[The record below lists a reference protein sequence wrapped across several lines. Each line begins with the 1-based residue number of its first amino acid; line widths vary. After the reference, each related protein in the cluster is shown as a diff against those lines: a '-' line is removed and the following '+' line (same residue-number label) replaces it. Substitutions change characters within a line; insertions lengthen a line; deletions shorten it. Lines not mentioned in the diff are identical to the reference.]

1 MPWIKKVANDPRV
14 AATILPVGSGLTI
27 AQNCDI
33 EGRMFLPLYKEVPII
48 LPTLFLP
55 KSMLLLLLFHWI
67 IIFYIVIEL
76 PFAISLSTSTK
87 VSFLLLRLWRVTL
100 VNPKNKAQTGIY
112 SSLTQRMWK
121 MHELAYLYLS
131 HIKRRTKKSQ
141 WKVNNLMVRFFA
153 SVIYFHIL

>member
-33 EGRMFLPLYKEVPII
+33 EGSMFLRLYKGMSTI

-55 KSMLLLLLFHWI
+55 KSTLLLLLFHCI
-67 IIFYIVIEL
+67 IIVIEL
-76 PFAISLSTSTK
+76 PLAISLSTSTK
-87 VSFLLLRLWRVTL
+87 VSFLLLRLWRVTM

-112 SSLTQRMWK
+112 SSLTQRMLK
-121 MHELAYLYLS
+121 MHELVYLYLS
-131 HIKRRTKKSQ
+131 HIGSGTKKSQ
-141 WKVNNLMVRFFA
+141 WKVNNLMVRFLFL
-153 SVIYFHIL
+153 VL

>member
-1 MPWIKKVANDPRV
+1 MTPCRNTVIPCQQWKKWLF
-14 AATILPVGSGLTI
+14 TSILPVGSGLTI

-48 LPTLFLP
+48 IPTLFLS

-87 VSFLLLRLWRVTL
+87 VSFLLLRLWRVTM

-112 SSLTQRMWK
+112 SSLTQRMLK
-121 MHELAYLYLS
+121 MHELVYLYLS
-131 HIKRRTKKSQ
+131 HIGSGTKKSQ
-141 WKVNNLMVRFFA
+141 WKVNNLMVRFLFL
-153 SVIYFHIL
+153 VL

>member
-33 EGRMFLPLYKEVPII
+33 EGSMFLRLYKGMSTI
-48 LPTLFLP
+48 LPALFLP
-55 KSMLLLLLFHWI
+55 KSTLLLLLFHWI
-67 IIFYIVIEL
+67 IIVIEL

-87 VSFLLLRLWRVTL
+87 VSFLLLRLWRVTM

-112 SSLTQRMWK
+112 SSLTQRMLK

-131 HIKRRTKKSQ
+131 HIKSRTKKSQ
-141 WKVNNLMVRFFA
+141 GKVNNLMVRFSF
-153 SVIYFHIL
+153 LLL